1 MKKVLLLLVVILSVN
16 DLLAKVFFLFK
27 EVNKEWSIGIIGGYV
42 GYGRGIS
49 NGAVGVSLAIKGF
62 YADVMVWPS
71 SENDMG
77 VDKWSD
83 KMTTVV
89 HIGYQIPIVKNLRF
103 IPVIGYAKIAYG
115 TTDGSDYTISDSGIV
130 HNKFSEK
137 KSVSGLD
144 FGGIAVI
151 NIKKVNINLAFTKYS
166 ILGGIAL
173 EF

>member
-16 DLLAKVFFLFK
+16 DLLAKVFFPFK

-42 GYGRGIS
+42 A

-62 YADVMVWPS
+62 YADVMGWPS
-71 SENDMG
+71 SHENDMG